1 MKATGI
7 VRRIDDLG
15 RVVIPKEMRRTLNI
29 REGDPLEIYL
39 TDGGVLYKKYSTI
52 GALGD
57 FAKDYTDSLYETT
70 GQICLITDRDE
81 TIAVS
86 GAGKKQFLNKP
97 VDNDMEKSMDERKSR
112 VIDKI
117 KVVAPIMVDGDPAG
131 TVVII
136 ANDNVVLGEM
146 ELKLAETA
154 ASFLRKQLEQY

>member
-29 REGDPLEIYL
+29 REGDLLEIYI
-39 TDGGVLYKKYSTI
+39 TDGGVLYKKYSAI

-154 ASFLRKQLEQY
+154 ASFLRKQLEQ